1 MEAGTLRSRRLETRP
16 SARKKASLSLPAR
29 RFGASAWDTSSNSLD
44 PETSPIE
51 LDTLVDH
58 ARECE
63 RSREPGFAALSRWDT
78 LQVFV
83 ATRPISILILGILA
97 LGALLGLTA

>member
-1 MEAGTLRSRRLETRP
+1 METGTLRSRRLERPP
-16 SARKKASLSLPAR
+16 SARRKTPSSLSER

-51 LDTLVDH
+51 LDALGDH

-63 RSREPGFAALSRWDT
+63 RSREPGFAALSRWDA

-83 ATRPISILILGILA
+83 ATRPISMLIVVALA
-97 LGALLGLTA
+97 LAALIGLTA